1 MSMFT
6 KSLTCT
12 FSLLNFPKFIPRF
25 SYPSPSLLSRLR
37 PTMFTPLRS
46 SSSSSSPTQQQ
57 QQHQHQHQ
65 HQHHHQQLS
74 CSPPPCG
81 QVHVIVGPMFAGKTT
96 TLLRRIQSERHL
108 GSFQAAQFSKC
119 PLLLD
124 KTLKDLCYS
133 GRLRE
138 AIQLLWH
145 TGVAVDWS
153 TYALLLQECIHR
165 GAYQWGKSIHAHT
178 VVVGFA
184 TNEYLNIKL
193 LILYA
198 KLGELRTAHI
208 LFDRLAEKSLI
219 SWNAI
224 IAGYVQK
231 GMEDVG
237 LTLYYS
243 MRQCGLTPDQ
253 FTFASVFRACA
264 SLAQLE
270 QGKRVHAVMFKCRI
284 GQNVVVNSALMDMY
298 FKCSCPFDGHKVFDK
313 SEVKNVITWT
323 SLISGYGHN
332 GKIAKVFELFH
343 EMIKEGLRPNYV
355 TFLAVL
361 SACSHGGLVDEG
373 WKYFSSMRKDY
384 GIQPHEKH
392 YAAMVD
398 LLGRAGR
405 LGDAYNFINSSP
417 CKENPVVWGSL
428 LGACR
433 THGNVELLK
442 LSAKKFFDLETEN
455 AGKYVVLSNSYASYG
470 LWENV
475 AEVWG
480 LMRDFGVKKDPG
492 YSKIEVQNEVH
503 VFFKGDNTHVEAE
516 NTYQML
522 NELTCVIKDRG
533 YNPELITE

>member
-1 MSMFT
+1 
-6 KSLTCT
+6 
-12 FSLLNFPKFIPRF
+12 
-25 SYPSPSLLSRLR
+25 
-37 PTMFTPLRS
+37 
-46 SSSSSSPTQQQ
+46 
-57 QQHQHQHQ
+57 
-65 HQHHHQQLS
+65 
-74 CSPPPCG
+74 
-81 QVHVIVGPMFAGKTT
+81 MFAGKTT
-96 TLLRRIQSERHL
+96 TLLHRIHSERL
-108 GSFQAAQFSKC
+108 KGSFQATEVSKR
-119 PLLLD
+119 PSLLD
-124 KTLKDLCYS
+124 KTLKELCYS

-138 AIQLLWH
+138 AIRLLWR
-145 TGVAVDWS
+145 TGVAVDWN
-153 TYALLLQECIHR
+153 TYALLVQECIHR
-165 GAYQWGKSIHAHT
+165 GNYEWGKSIHAHM
-178 VVVGFA
+178 VVVGFSP
-184 TNEYLNIKL
+184 NEYLNVKL
-193 LILYA
+193 MILYA
-198 KLGELRTAHI
+198 KAGQLGTAGI
-208 LFDRLAEKSLI
+208 LFDKLEEKSLI
-219 SWNAI
+219 SWNAM

-237 LTLYYS
+237 LTLYYT
-243 MRQCGLTPDQ
+243 MRNTGVTPDQ

-264 SLAQLE
+264 TLALLE
-270 QGKRVHAVMFKCRI
+270 QGKQVHAVMLKCSI

-298 FKCSCPFDGHKVFDK
+298 FKCSCPLDGHRVFRK
-313 SEVKNVITWT
+313 SEIKNVITWT

-332 GKIAKVFELFH
+332 GNTVEVLELFH
-343 EMIKEGLRPNYV
+343 EMIKEGVRPNYV

-373 WKYFSSMRKDY
+373 WEYFSLMKKDY

-405 LGDAYNFINSSP
+405 LEEAYNFVSSSP

-442 LSAKKFFDLETEN
+442 LSAKKFFDLEPEN
-455 AGKYVVLSNSYASYG
+455 AGKYVVLSNSYASHG

-480 LMRDFGVKKDPG
+480 LMRDVGVKKDPA

-503 VFFKGDNTHVEAE
+503 IFFKGDNTHKQAQ

-522 NELTCVIKDRG
+522 KTLTCVIKDRVFS
-533 YNPELITE
+533 PDFITE